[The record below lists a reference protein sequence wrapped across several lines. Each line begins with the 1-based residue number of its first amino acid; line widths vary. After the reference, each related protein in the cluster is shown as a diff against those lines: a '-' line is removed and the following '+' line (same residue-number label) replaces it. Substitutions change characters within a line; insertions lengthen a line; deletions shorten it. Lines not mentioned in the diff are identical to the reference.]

1 MNLFLAADNAAN
13 GYGGRILGFDL
24 AFLANVWM
32 VWVNMIIIIVLL
44 SWLLYK
50 PVKQFLNDRRDR
62 IMNEL
67 ETAAENLRASEE
79 TREFYDNK
87 LADIMVERDEILDEA
102 RKMAGEREAAIV
114 AEANS
119 EAGLIRERAKREIE
133 LDREKAKDEMRKQI
147 IHISAAMAEQ
157 LIGES
162 IDDETRSQI
171 LNRAIAEMGDASWT
185 D

>member
-1 MNLFLAADNAAN
+1 MNLFLTAAN
-13 GYGGRILGFDL
+13 GAEGYGGRILGFDL
-24 AFLANVWM
+24 AFLTSMWM
-32 VWVNMIIIIVLL
+32 VWLNMIVIILLL

-50 PVKQFLNDRRDR
+50 PVKKFLNDRRNR

-79 TREFYDNK
+79 TRGFYDGK
-87 LADIMVERDEILDEA
+87 LANIMVERDEILDEA
-102 RKMAGEREAAIV
+102 RKMAGEREAAIL

-119 EAGLIRERAKREIE
+119 EAGLIRERAKRDIE

-162 IDDETRSQI
+162 MDEETRNQI

-185 D
+185 N